1 MSMSFDSR
9 QRPSWW
15 RLGPWLWL
23 LIGQSILLPLFALHD
38 VDMLRRLWETPATLP
53 LLMPLA
59 WGVMQWLAVGLLLLL
74 RRQAGT
80 ITTVTILIGAGPLV
94 AVAVFYLV
102 APEEWSLGWLFESP
116 YHLVTSIIEINMVAG
131 LMFDMLA
138 LSGWMAYLLTAPR
151 VAELFPGT
159 TFRPG
164 TRDYYRGLPRRLLM
178 IGLPI
183 TLVLLAIPSLL
194 PGLAGG
200 ESREHLTKLG
210 YVEADGKGLALIGL
224 VLLTQLAASLLLWRT
239 RRWRAIQIVIIL
251 FWLLPAFKVLLW
263 FIHMI
268 APAMP
273 VPTAFQQMSITS
285 AAIFAVAWTAYL
297 LEAPSI
303 SERYRGRKRQK
314 DRVTDVDVF

>member
-38 VDMLRRLWETPATLP
+38 VDMLRGLWETPATRP
-53 LLMPLA
+53 LLVPLA
-59 WGVMQWLAVGLLLLL
+59 WGVMQSLAAGLLLLL

-94 AVAVFYLV
+94 AVVLFYLV
-102 APEEWSLGWLFESP
+102 APEWSLGWFFESP
-116 YHLVTSIIEINMVAG
+116 RHLVMVIIAINMVAG

-138 LSGWMAYLLTAPR
+138 LSGWMAHLLSSPH

-164 TRDYYRGLPRRLLM
+164 TRDQYRGLPRRLLM
-178 IGLPI
+178 IGLPS

-210 YVEADGKGLALIGL
+210 YVEADGKGLALIGF

-239 RRWRAIQIVIIL
+239 HRWRAIQIIIVL

-273 VPTAFQQMSITS
+273 MPTAFPQMSITS
-285 AAIFAVAWTAYL
+285 AAMFAVAWTAYL

-303 SERYRGRKRQK
+303 SERYRGRKRQMN
-314 DRVTDVDVF
+314 RVTDVDVF